1 MPAKS
6 RLSYRLG
13 ILSVFL
19 SNGNRRLHVTGICRE
34 IEKMNL
40 WRFEK
45 RGIERVTIST
55 ARISKICREMENDHL
70 LEHMDDRPPRHRL
83 ETPHYRLPVS
93 DESKAIDASRFLLE
107 KGLGEELIKSEYGKY
122 LIQEIVMAWLETYLG
137 VKMSEE
143 EAKAIRNACSQSP
156 DALKRMLDPKLGLV
170 VKALFHNQSS
180 DGSIP
185 EFLVEYSN
193 SAMVL
198 DRVDSLVFTNR
209 IREV

>member
-55 ARISKICREMENDHL
+55 ARISEICREMENNHL
-70 LEHMDDRPPRHRL
+70 LEHMDDRPPRRHL
-83 ETPHYRLPVS
+83 KTPHYRLPM
-93 DESKAIDASRFLLE
+93 DDASKVMDASMFLLE
-107 KGLGEELIKSEYGKY
+107 KGLRKELIQSEYGRY
-122 LIQEIVMAWLETYLG
+122 LIQEIVVTWLESSLG
-137 VKMSEE
+137 IGMSEE
-143 EAKAIRNACSQSP
+143 EAKEIRNACSQSP
-156 DALKRMLDPKLGLV
+156 DALKRLLDPKLGSV
-170 VKALFHNQSS
+170 IKALVPDQGS
-180 DGSIP
+180 DSSIP
-185 EFLVEYSN
+185 EFLIRYSN
-193 SAMVL
+193 SAMFL
-198 DRVDSLVFTNR
+198 DQVDSLVFTNR
-209 IREV
+209 IQKV